1 MSQDISIRPYF
12 IRAVYQWC
20 MDEGHT
26 PYLLAN
32 WSEDNPSAVPK
43 RLANDGRIVF
53 NLSTHA
59 VRHLVVNAEGV
70 FFTARFLGKTVEV
83 EIPLAD
89 VISIYAKEKPS
100 GITFPPLPPGESK
113 GEGEGKAAEEKK
125 PRRRKMTAA
134 DIKII

>member
-1 MSQDISIRPYF
+1 MPEDISIRPYF

-20 MDEGHT
+20 LDEGYT

-32 WSEDNPSAVPK
+32 WSDDNPSAVPK
-43 RLANDGRIVF
+43 KLAKDGKIVF

-59 VRHLVVNAEGV
+59 VRHLVIGAGGIS
-70 FFTARFLGKTVEV
+70 FAARFLGKTVEV

-89 VISIYAKEKPS
+89 VVSVYAKEKPS
-100 GITFPPLPPGESK
+100 GITFPPAAKREASEESK
-113 GEGEGKAAEEKK
+113 P
-125 PRRRKMTAA
+125 PRQKMTAA